1 MAEPYVPIGTLTTYD
16 AILTSIEV
24 VTDAA
29 EPNAD
34 ALETATN
41 SALLSRII
49 AENALAGKFNI
60 LFLVGA

>member
-1 MAEPYVPIGTLTTYD
+1 MAEPYVPIGTLNTYD

-24 VTDAA
+24 VTDAS

-41 SALLSRII
+41 SALASRII

-60 LFLVGA
+60 LLLVGA

>member
-1 MAEPYVPIGTLTTYD
+1 MAEPYVPIGTLNTYD

-29 EPNAD
+29 EPNAN

-41 SALLSRII
+41 SALASRII

-60 LFLVGA
+60 LLLVGA

>member
-1 MAEPYVPIGTLTTYD
+1 MSEPYVPIGSLNTYN
-16 AILTSIEV
+16 AIVTSIEV

-29 EPNAD
+29 ESNAD

-41 SALLSRII
+41 SALASKTI

-60 LFLVGA
+60 LLLVGA

>member
-1 MAEPYVPIGTLTTYD
+1 MAEPYVPIGTLNTYD
-16 AILTSIEV
+16 AILTSVEV

-41 SALLSRII
+41 SALASRII

-60 LFLVGA
+60 LLLVGA

>member
-1 MAEPYVPIGTLTTYD
+1 MAEPYVPIGTLNTYN

-41 SALLSRII
+41 SALASRII

-60 LFLVGA
+60 LLLVGA